1 MSLHHFGKIHGF
13 VLFRLHKQTIE
24 EARKHLQE
32 YQNKL
37 KQRYLSARATPP
49 SSVETKSI
57 HLKPVS
63 EPFLQRQ
70 GVQPSQYQSS
80 EQVHTQEYAHPLL
93 ACPGTLHMS
102 EKPSSWKHEEQIH
115 NICPG
120 RHVQFLEALKLKHGE
135 FCLPHSSPSQEQVGM
150 LEASSNHIREPSSFQ
165 LPSGIVMRDVTAE
178 KTQPEPQRTRCAL
191 PAEDSSEPS
200 ETLYFQESSQKM
212 SNHQIAAEAGGER
225 LLKTPLTPAAKGPH
239 IVQAASVES
248 LAYRQ
253 GSAESSIKTS
263 LEQRLNLSEPM
274 GLSHEE
280 SKGQGVEEISVPKL
294 GDASL
299 INYSDI
305 LNLRDRVLASS
316 ESIQAQQ
323 KYLKELQ
330 EQVDAQREAL
340 LSRQKIQEQLLLQKQ
355 DKLREQMQRQQE
367 ALKEF
372 LNKEVS
378 FRSALH

>member
-1 MSLHHFGKIHGF
+1 M
-13 VLFRLHKQTIE
+13 
-24 EARKHLQE
+24 
-32 YQNKL
+32 
-37 KQRYLSARATPP
+37 SARATPP

-63 EPFLQRQ
+63 EPSLQRQ
-70 GVQPSQYQSS
+70 EVQPSQYQSC
-80 EQVHTQEYAHPLL
+80 EQAHVQEHAWPLSVCSG
-93 ACPGTLHMS
+93 ALHMS
-102 EKPSSWKHEEQIH
+102 EKPSSWKHEEQIR
-115 NICPG
+115 NTCPG
-120 RHVQFLEALKLKHGE
+120 RHVQFLEALKWKHGE
-135 FCLPHSSPSQEQVGM
+135 FCLPHGSPSREQVGM
-150 LEASSNHIREPSSFQ
+150 LETSSNHIQEPSQFQ

-178 KTQPEPQRTRCAL
+178 KTQPKPQHTRCIL
-191 PAEDSSEPS
+191 SAEDSSEPS
-200 ETLYFQESSQKM
+200 ETVHFQESSQKM
-212 SNHQIAAEAGGER
+212 SNHQIPAEAGGEP
-225 LLKTPLTPAAKGPH
+225 LLKTPLMPATKGPLT
-239 IVQAASVES
+239 VQAASAES

-253 GSAESSIKTS
+253 GSAEGSIKTS
-263 LEQRLNLSEPM
+263 LEQPLNLSEPV

-280 SKGQGVEEISVPKL
+280 SKGQGVEEISVSKL

-299 INYSDI
+299 INYSDK

-340 LSRQKIQEQLLLQKQ
+340 LSRQKVQEQLLLQKQ

-378 FRSALH
+378 FRSALRCESSSI